1 MRTLALVA
9 VIAAVLAAVGC
20 GSGGQSSADQAK
32 SKACTAY
39 SDISAQLTKLKGVS
53 SGATTPTD
61 AQAAI
66 TAISTDLT
74 TIRTEVPKM
83 TGQLKTQLQSAN
95 AAFKADIQS
104 VVNSVKSADSLTSL
118 ATALDQAAGTLSTS
132 YRQAFS
138 NVKC

>member
-9 VIAAVLAAVGC
+9 VIAAALTAVSC
-20 GSGGQSSADQAK
+20 GGSGQSSADQAK

-61 AQAAI
+61 AQAAL
-66 TAISTDLT
+66 TAIGNDLN

-83 TGQLKTQLQSAN
+83 TGQFKTQLQTAN
-95 AAFKADIQS
+95 ATFKADIQS
-104 VVNSVKSADSLTSL
+104 VVNSVKSAGSLTSL
-118 ATALDQAAGTLSTS
+118 ATALDQAASTLSTS
-132 YRQAFS
+132 YKQAFA